1 VKRGPRDPGG
11 DAETAERPAAVIL
24 SYKRVK
30 GHPRIERMATTLAD
44 GGRDVLILGL
54 ADAQQEERYALGPH
68 VRGVGIP
75 RFVFRRFVLRQA
87 LRPLNLLERWV
98 EKLRWTR

>member
-1 VKRGPRDPGG
+1 VKRCT
-11 DAETAERPAAVIL
+11 DAQTGARPAAVIL

-30 GHPRIERMATTLAD
+30 GHPRIETLATTLAE

-54 ADAQQEERYALGPH
+54 SPTPQEEQYTVGPH

-75 RFVFRRFVLRQA
+75 QFSFRRFVLRQA
-87 LRPLNLLERWV
+87 LRPLNLLQHWV
-98 EKLRWTR
+98 EKLRWKR

>member
-1 VKRGPRDPGG
+1 VKPE
-11 DAETAERPAAVIL
+11 DATTGARPAAVIL

-30 GHPRIERMATTLAD
+30 GHPRIETLATTLAE
-44 GGRDVLILGL
+44 GGRDVLVLGL
-54 ADAQQEERYALGPH
+54 GDTPQEEEYSVGPH

-75 RFVFRRFVLRQA
+75 QFFLRRFVLRQT
-87 LRPLNLLERWV
+87 LRPLSLLGRWV

>member
-1 VKRGPRDPGG
+1 MKRGLRDPGG
-11 DAETAERPAAVIL
+11 DAETGARPAAVIL

-30 GHPRIERMATTLAD
+30 AHPRIERVATTLAE

-54 ADAQQEERYALGPH
+54 GDTPQEEEYSVGPR

-75 RFVFRRFVLRQA
+75 QFFFRRFVLRQA
-87 LRPLNLLERWV
+87 LRPLNLLQQWV
-98 EKLRWTR
+98 EKLRWKR